1 MRHLKSTC
9 ANIRKSSIKLNMKI
23 REGYLEKIRE
33 NVAIAFVEDSVGFL
47 EHQVEVPH
55 RVR

>member
-1 MRHLKSTC
+1 
-9 ANIRKSSIKLNMKI
+9 MKI

-33 NVAIAFVEDSVGFL
+33 NVAVAFVEDAVGLL
-47 EHQVEVPH
+47 EHQVEVPL